1 MYVDIAK
8 SCPAGEENS
17 VLSENTN
24 SSIDDISFV
33 PYDRIK
39 SKKGLAFTS
48 PFFLWEDYK
57 IDFFAFLG
65 VVFVPLQKN
74 LNFQGRGGS
83 GEPLSFGQRLHRFE
97 TAFEY
102 YGNLFF

>member
-8 SCPAGEENS
+8 SCLAGVENS

-24 SSIDDISFV
+24 SSIDEISFV

-57 IDFFAFLG
+57 KDFFG
-65 VVFVPLQKN
+65 VLVYGL
-74 LNFQGRGGS
+74 
-83 GEPLSFGQRLHRFE
+83 EPSCMGLDCGISIAPFAEFE
-97 TAFEY
+97 M
-102 YGNLFF
+102 

>member
-8 SCPAGEENS
+8 SRLAGVENS

-24 SSIDDISFV
+24 SSIDEISFV

-57 IDFFAFLG
+57 KDFLAFLG
-65 VVFVPLQKN
+65 WYLYPYKK
-74 LNFQGRGGS
+74 S
-83 GEPLSFGQRLHRFE
+83 
-97 TAFEY
+97 
-102 YGNLFF
+102 

>member
-8 SCPAGEENS
+8 SCSAGEENS

-57 IDFFAFLG
+57 KDFLAFLG
-65 VVFVPLQKN
+65 W
-74 LNFQGRGGS
+74 
-83 GEPLSFGQRLHRFE
+83 
-97 TAFEY
+97 Y
-102 YGNLFF
+102 LFPYEKS

>member
-33 PYDRIK
+33 LYDRIK

-48 PFFLWEDYK
+48 PFFLSKDYK
-57 IDFFAFLG
+57 IDFLP
-65 VVFVPLQKN
+65 VLIVYL
-74 LNFQGRGGS
+74 
-83 GEPLSFGQRLHRFE
+83 
-97 TAFEY
+97 
-102 YGNLFF
+102 

>member
-8 SCPAGEENS
+8 SCLAGVENS

-24 SSIDDISFV
+24 SSIDEISFV

-57 IDFFAFLG
+57 KIFSL
-65 VVFVPLQKN
+65 V
-74 LNFQGRGGS
+74 
-83 GEPLSFGQRLHRFE
+83 LHRYLNSYE
-97 TAFEY
+97 KS
-102 YGNLFF
+102 

>member
-8 SCPAGEENS
+8 SCLAGEENS

-33 PYDRIK
+33 LYDRIK

-57 IDFFAFLG
+57 KDFLAFLG
-65 VVFVPLQKN
+65 WYLYPYKK
-74 LNFQGRGGS
+74 S
-83 GEPLSFGQRLHRFE
+83 
-97 TAFEY
+97 
-102 YGNLFF
+102 